1 MLIPHLA
8 LAATAA
14 FASAAVYVSL
24 VEHPARLGLDDRA
37 LLAEWKPS
45 YRRGAAMQASLA
57 MVGGLLGVVAWY
69 LTGDWRWLVG
79 AVLILAP
86 WPYTLAV
93 IAPTNN
99 ALKAIPLESA
109 GASSRALLEKWGRLH
124 AARSLLG
131 VAAVLAYLWAL
142 S

>member
-1 MLIPHLA
+1 MLIPDLA
-8 LAATAA
+8 LAVTAA
-14 FASAAVYVSL
+14 FAGAAIYVNL
-24 VEHPARLGLDDRA
+24 VEHPARLGLDDHA

-45 YRRGAAMQASLA
+45 YHRGAAMQASLA
-57 MVGGLLGVVAWY
+57 LVAGLLGLAAWW
-69 LTGDWRWLVG
+69 LTKDWRWVVG
-79 AVLILAP
+79 VALILAP

-99 ALKAIPLESA
+99 ALKAIPVESA
-109 GASSRALLEKWGRLH
+109 GATSRALLEKWGRLH
-124 AARSLLG
+124 MVRSLLG